1 MRRIIQQQEGT
12 RGLGVCSY
20 FRYRRSEDSEDKGT
34 CEPRITV
41 PAVSVD
47 NYAGTFP
54 GSQQNSHG
62 IVNSQEGSGRGDEN
76 WATKRNQC
84 KAPSISRINFTQS

>member
-1 MRRIIQQQEGT
+1 MKRERETVSWEKDRDEEDNSTAG
-12 RGLGVCSY
+12 RNAWLDVCSY

-54 GSQQNSHG
+54 GSRQNSHG
-62 IVNSQEGSGRGDEN
+62 IVNSQEGSGRG
-76 WATKRNQC
+76 
-84 KAPSISRINFTQS
+84 